1 MAVSIHVER
10 GILDRVEID
19 ILLCGKR
26 CAARA
31 LYLPVVNE
39 KIIKNLITQ
48 KKYLTNRSCLFIAF
62 SHSLSINQT
71 LEIIKI

>member
-48 KKYLTNRSCLFIAF
+48 KNI
-62 SHSLSINQT
+62 
-71 LEIIKI
+71 